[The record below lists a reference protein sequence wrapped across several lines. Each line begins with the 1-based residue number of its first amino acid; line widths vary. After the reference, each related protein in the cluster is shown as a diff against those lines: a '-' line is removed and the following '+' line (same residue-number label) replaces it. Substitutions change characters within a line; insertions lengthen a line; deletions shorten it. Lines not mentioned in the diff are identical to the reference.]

1 MLASSEM
8 TYRTVVWVIADVA
21 QLQGHVCVLLD
32 NFVIIV
38 QSRCL
43 AAAFSSQEIIK
54 SFHILLG
61 QILKSAYLAVT
72 EHGFYSDFL
81 SCIRTFREMLLTYAF
96 THEVNKTLR
105 FRVLF

>member
-54 SFHILLG
+54 SFSFLPHTCYAY
-61 QILKSAYLAVT
+61 QIW
-72 EHGFYSDFL
+72 
-81 SCIRTFREMLLTYAF
+81 
-96 THEVNKTLR
+96 
-105 FRVLF
+105 LFINSIFFSYIN